1 MSEKTFSKPP
11 YSWNSYEEM
20 MEGLEKISS
29 ELENGDLTLNE
40 AMTKFEE
47 GMKLSKK
54 CSEILD
60 SAEKKIKI
68 LINDTEEDFSVE

>member
-1 MSEKTFSKPP
+1 MAEKTF
-11 YSWNSYEEM
+11 EEM
-20 MEGLEKISS
+20 MDSLEKISG
-29 ELENGDLTLNE
+29 ELENGNLTLDE
-40 AMTKFEE
+40 AMQKFEE

-68 LINDTEEDFSVE
+68 LINNGEDLIEEDFEGEDDE